1 MYIIELLGIFILAV
15 FSLWTAG
22 IAGMSLGLD
31 PFTLIAVLV
40 TGYAFSVVLLVVVGA
55 PLRDRVLKKFTL
67 NPTSAVGRVINR
79 YGVIGLAL
87 IAPLLTGAMIGTA
100 LGLTLRV
107 PPRRL
112 FVWMTAGAVVWS
124 VLLIAPMLLS

>member
-1 MYIIELLGIFILAV
+1 MYIIQLLGIFLLAI

-31 PFTLIAVLV
+31 PFMLMAVLV
-40 TGYAFSVVLLVVVGA
+40 AGYAFSVVLLVLVGA

-67 NPTSAVGRVINR
+67 NPNSTVGRVVNR

-87 IAPLLTGAMIGTA
+87 ISPLLTGAMIGAA

-112 FVWMTAGAVVWS
+112 F
-124 VLLIAPMLLS
+124 

>member
-31 PFTLIAVLV
+31 PFTLVFTLV
-40 TGYAFSVVLLVVVGA
+40 AGYAFSVILLVIVGA
-55 PLRDRVLKKFTL
+55 PLRERVLKKFTFK
-67 NPTSAVGRVINR
+67 PEGTVSRIINR
-79 YGVIGLAL
+79 YGMVGLAL
-87 IAPLLTGAMIGTA
+87 VAPLLTGALIGTA
-100 LGLTLRV
+100 VGLTLRM

-112 FVWMTAGAVVWS
+112 FVWMTAGAAVWS
-124 VLLIAPMLLS
+124 ILLIAPMLVG

>member
-1 MYIIELLGIFILAV
+1 MTFIELLGIFILAI

-22 IAGMSLGLD
+22 IAGMTLGLD
-31 PFTLIAVLV
+31 PFTLLFTLV
-40 TGYAFSVVLLVVVGA
+40 AGYAFSVILLVVIGA

-67 NPTSAVGRVINR
+67 NPASTVGRIINR
-79 YGVIGLAL
+79 YGVVGLAL

-100 LGLTLRV
+100 LGLTLRM

-112 FVWMTAGAVVWS
+112 FVWMTAGAAVWS
-124 VLLIAPMLLS
+124 VLLIAPALIR